1 MPKATKP
8 FSRANSVEDTTIGWR
23 LINPKMQDMYGVD
36 SMPQTAENVAKDFN
50 ISREDQ
56 DNFALLSQKK
66 AALAINSNKLK
77 EEMGTYNKESKEDVD
92 LSEYRIC
99 NKVRWIVTTISKY
112 TPWESLCLVQ
122 ALTVQ
127 KMLKKRNR

>member
-1 MPKATKP
+1 MRFKILKKP
-8 FSRANSVEDTTIGWR
+8 F
-23 LINPKMQDMYGVD
+23 
-36 SMPQTAENVAKDFN
+36 
-50 ISREDQ
+50 
-56 DNFALLSQKK
+56 
-66 AALAINSNKLK
+66 NKLK

-127 KMLKKRNR
+127 KMLKTKYINYYLSWSK